1 MMNLFSVCDL
11 LDWPW
16 LLLWWLLPFLL
27 GLLLGWLIW
36 GSYRRKWESCQ
47 KENADLRRR
56 IADLETQL
64 ANCKKRGTALDND
77 IHLLKAEIRELKAS
91 SANEA
96 SIVPIA
102 TVPKSKTAT
111 SSSKS
116 ESSVYAVLQSDQLQ
130 VVEGIG
136 PKMESVLKDNDIKTW
151 GDLSSSSPEGLRKI
165 LDSYGSKYK
174 IIDPAT
180 WPEQAGM
187 ANEGDWEGL
196 IARQKQLSG
205 GNLEVSQATDSK
217 VEKMLIRMGVL
228 KKFKQD
234 DLKAIEG
241 IGPKIEGLLHDDN
254 ITTWKQLS
262 EADVQTLK
270 DILTKAGDRYK
281 LADPTTWPKQAE
293 YAHNG
298 QWKELQEYQDF
309 LQGGR
314 E

>member
-36 GSYRRKWESCQ
+36 GSYRRKWESSQ

-56 IADLETQL
+56 IADLEAQL

-77 IHLLKAEIRELKAS
+77 IHLLRAEIRDLKARNAAAAS
-91 SANEA
+91 SVAVA
-96 SIVPIA
+96 A
-102 TVPKSKTAT
+102 VPKSEKSTPP
-111 SSSKS
+111 SKS
-116 ESSVYAVLQSDQLQ
+116 KSSVYAALKPDQLQ

-136 PKMESVLKDNDIKTW
+136 PKMESVLKDNKIKTW
-151 GDLSSSSPEGLRKI
+151 DDLSNSSLDGLRKI

-180 WPEQAGM
+180 WPEQARM
-187 ANEGDWEGL
+187 ANQGDWEGL

-205 GNLEVSQATDSK
+205 GSLEVSQETDSK
-217 VEKMLIRMGVL
+217 VEKMLIRMGLL

-241 IGPKIEGLLHDDN
+241 IGPKIEGLLHDAN

-270 DILTKAGDRYK
+270 AILTKAGDRYK

-293 YAHNG
+293 YAYNG